1 MDYVVSQADATVDRL
16 NGVSDY
22 LAAAKQLQVDK
33 IFLPS
38 NIQTDIDNIEEKLNA
53 SASILADKT
62 AKNSYDIRDLLD
74 SV

>member
-62 AKNSYDIRDLLD
+62 AKNSHDIRDLLD